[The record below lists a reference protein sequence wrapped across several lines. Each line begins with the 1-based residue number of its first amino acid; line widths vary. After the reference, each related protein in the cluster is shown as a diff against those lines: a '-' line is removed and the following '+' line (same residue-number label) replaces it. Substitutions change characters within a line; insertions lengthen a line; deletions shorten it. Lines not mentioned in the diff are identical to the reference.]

1 MNAIDAKG
9 FGTKV
14 SMISY
19 ENECITPIQNNLMS
33 QRSGML
39 NSESSRKDRDLG
51 GHGSKA
57 L

>member
-1 MNAIDAKG
+1 
-9 FGTKV
+9 
-14 SMISY
+14 MISHDID
-19 ENECITPIQNNLMS
+19 CVTPIQNNLMS

-51 GHGSKA
+51 GHRSKA

>member
-1 MNAIDAKG
+1 
-9 FGTKV
+9 
-14 SMISY
+14 MISY